1 MLHSAI
7 GCAAALSLCA
17 PAAFA
22 QDYPLKPI
30 RLITSEPGGGTDF
43 GARLIA
49 QGISGPLGQRVVV
62 ENRGGGSGAI
72 TGELLARSKPDGYTL
87 LMYGQGI
94 WLLPFLRKNVPYDPL
109 KDFTAVSLTDRSPN
123 VLVIHPSLPV
133 KSVRELIVLA
143 KARPGELDYARAA
156 VGGPP
161 HLSAELFKSMTGVSI
176 VSVPYRGGGPA
187 VLGLLGGEV
196 GLMFATAAS
205 INLHVKSGKVKALA
219 VTSAQPS
226 PLFPDLPTVAA
237 TVRDFESV
245 ATSGM
250 FAPAGTPPAIVKR
263 LSDEVARFLAKP
275 ETKERFMAGGVET
288 VGSTPE
294 AHSAMLEREMAKWSR
309 VIKEAGIR
317 EE

>member
-1 MLHSAI
+1 VL
-7 GCAAALSLCA
+7 LCA
-17 PAAFA
+17 SVAFA
-22 QDYPLKPI
+22 QDYPVKPI
-30 RLITSEPGGGTDF
+30 RLITSEPGGGNDF
-43 GARLIA
+43 GARLVA
-49 QGISGPLGQRVVV
+49 QGISGPLGQRVIV

-72 TGELLARSKPDGYTL
+72 TGEMLARSKPDGYTL
-87 LMYGQGI
+87 LMFGQGI
-94 WLLPFLRKNVPYDPL
+94 WLLPFLRKNVPYDPIR
-109 KDFTAVSLTDRSPN
+109 DFATVSLTDRSPN
-123 VLVIHPSLPV
+123 VLVVHPSLPV
-133 KSVRELIVLA
+133 KSVRELIALA

-187 VLGLLGGEV
+187 VLGVLGGEV

-205 INLHVKSGKVKALA
+205 ISVHVKSGKVKALA

-226 PLFPDLPTVAA
+226 ALFPGLPTIGA
-237 TVRDFESV
+237 TVTGFESV
-245 ATSGM
+245 ATTGI

-263 LSDEVARFLAKP
+263 VSDEVARFLAKP
-275 ETKERFMAGGVET
+275 ETKEKFMTAGVET

-294 AHSAMLEREMAKWSR
+294 EYSAMLKREMAKWSR
-309 VIKEAGIR
+309 VIREAGIQ